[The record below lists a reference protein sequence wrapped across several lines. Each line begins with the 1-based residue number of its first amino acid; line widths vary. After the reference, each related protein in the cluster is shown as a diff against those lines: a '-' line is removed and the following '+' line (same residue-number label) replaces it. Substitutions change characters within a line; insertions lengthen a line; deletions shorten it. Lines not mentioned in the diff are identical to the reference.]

1 MQETHKWF
9 LSKKQ
14 ISQFFKQIRNG
25 CSISQVKKWVNLLK
39 KIVQYFLKSVFSRF
53 QGPLNQVK

>member
-39 KIVQYFLKSVFSRF
+39 KIVQYFLKSFF
-53 QGPLNQVK
+53 QDFKGL